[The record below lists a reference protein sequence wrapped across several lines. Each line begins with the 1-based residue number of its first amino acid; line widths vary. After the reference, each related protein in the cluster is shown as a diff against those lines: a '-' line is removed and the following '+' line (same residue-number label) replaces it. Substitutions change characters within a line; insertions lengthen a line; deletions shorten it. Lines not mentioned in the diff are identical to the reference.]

1 VTAVAILDYG
11 MGNLRS
17 VYKALE
23 HVGAQPELTADH
35 DRVRAADAVVLPG
48 VGAMPKAMES
58 VRALELDELLRER
71 VDAGVPVIGLCMG
84 MQLLFE
90 STTELGGAQGIGLL
104 EGPVVGLEAP
114 KVPQI
119 GWNPVSWRRA
129 SVLNAGLPDPCAFY
143 HANSFAPRPSN
154 PDDVLGTAEYG
165 SEFVS
170 VVERPPVYGLQSHP
184 EKSGPDGLR
193 LLANFIRLAQAAGSA
208 GGAATASS

>member
-58 VRALELDELLRER
+58 VRALELDQLLRER

-90 STTELGGAQGIGLL
+90 STTELGGAEGIGLL

-129 SVLNAGLPDPCAFY
+129 SVLNEGLPDPCAFY

-154 PDDVLGTAEYG
+154 PEDVLGTAEYG

-193 LLANFIRLAQAAGSA
+193 LLANFIRAA
-208 GGAATASS
+208 

>member
-1 VTAVAILDYG
+1 MNIAILDYG

-35 DRVRAADAVVLPG
+35 ARVRDADAVVLPG
-48 VGAMPKAMES
+48 VGAMPKAMEH
-58 VRALELDELLRER
+58 VRKLGLDELLRER

-90 STTELGGAQGIGLL
+90 STTELGGAEGIGLL
-104 EGPVVGLEAP
+104 EGPVEALDAPGL

-119 GWNPVSWRRA
+119 GWNPVAWRRA
-129 SVLNAGLPDPCAFY
+129 SILNEGLPDPCAFY
-143 HANSFAPRPSN
+143 HANSFAPRPARAE
-154 PDDVLGTAEYG
+154 DVLGTADYG

-193 LLANFIRLAQAAGSA
+193 LLANFVGSA
-208 GGAATASS
+208 RP